1 MLLSRRRLLLQS
13 LSVGVVLS
21 VVGCSTTP
29 TTPVATAPKP
39 IAREPVIA
47 LALGG
52 GGAKGFAHIGVIKV
66 LESHGIRPK
75 VVTGTSAGSFVGSIY
90 ASGKT
95 PFQLQELALKLDEKE
110 LRDLTLSKQGFVVGQ
125 KLQDYVNQ
133 QVNSVPMERFPIK
146 FAAVA
151 TRLDNGQKAVFTR
164 GNTGQAVRASCS
176 IPNVFIPATIG
187 GVRYVDG
194 GLVSPIP
201 VETARDLGADLV
213 IAIDISARPKAG
225 ETTGVWGL
233 LDQTINIMG
242 MQGISRELSQA
253 DVVIQPNISGLAAL
267 DLSQRHQTILEGERA
282 AQQHLRQIDQA
293 IVRFKA
299 SPAAFKPAPRAKI
312 Q

>member
-1 MLLSRRRLLLQS
+1 MLLSHRRFLLQS
-13 LSVGVVLS
+13 FSALLLFSIA
-21 VVGCSTTP
+21 GCSTTP
-29 TTPVATAPKP
+29 PTVVAPPAKP

-75 VVTGTSAGSFVGSIY
+75 IVTGTSAGSFVGSLY

-95 PFQLQELALKLDEKE
+95 PFQLQELALKLEEKD
-110 LRDLTLSKQGFVVGQ
+110 LRDLTLSTQGFVVGQ

-133 QVNSVPMERFPIK
+133 HVNNLPMERFPIK

-151 TRLDNGQKAVFTR
+151 TRLDNGQKTVFNR
-164 GNTGQAVRASCS
+164 GNSGQAVRASCS
-176 IPNVFIPATIG
+176 IPNVFVPTTIG

-201 VETARDLGADLV
+201 VETARDLGADVV

-225 ETTGVWGL
+225 EATGVWGL

-242 MQGISRELSQA
+242 MQGISRELGQA

-267 DLSQRHQTILEGERA
+267 DLTQRHQTILEGERA
-282 AQQHLRQIDQA
+282 AQQQLRQIDQA